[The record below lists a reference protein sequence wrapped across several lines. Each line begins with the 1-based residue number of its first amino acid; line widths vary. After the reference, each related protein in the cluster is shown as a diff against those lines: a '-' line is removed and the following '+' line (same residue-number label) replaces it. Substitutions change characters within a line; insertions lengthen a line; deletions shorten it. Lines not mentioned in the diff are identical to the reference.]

1 MNTIRVSDSLDPDK
15 ALGFVGPDLGP
26 NCLQRLSEDVVK
38 SVIIW
43 TQAHNTFYFQRCTL
57 WKIRILEVYR
67 RLQLINQYWF

>member
-1 MNTIRVSDSLDPDK
+1 MSNSLAPDK

-26 NCLQRLSEDVVK
+26 NCFQRLSEDVVK
-38 SVIIW
+38 SVTIW
-43 TQAHNTFYFQRCTL
+43 SQVQNTFYFQRCTL